1 MKRTLDILKIIQNL
15 FYNDESIVLFINY
28 NNAKIVDDFTNIINF
43 FMNSLYFKNNNEL
56 IKSLFLCLSYLVSGP
71 NEVKKV
77 IFKNKSQLPKL
88 IIQIIMET
96 SDINIYLKVIIL
108 FHNIL
113 ITNFLL
119 YILNIKLRKISIFI
133 SI

>member
-1 MKRTLDILKIIQNL
+1 
-15 FYNDESIVLFINY
+15 
-28 NNAKIVDDFTNIINF
+28 
-43 FMNSLYFKNNNEL
+43 MNSLYFKNNNEL

-108 FHNIL
+108 FHNI
-113 ITNFLL
+113 
-119 YILNIKLRKISIFI
+119 IFI
-133 SI
+133 FKKQFFRSDRLLFIS

>member
-1 MKRTLDILKIIQNL
+1 
-15 FYNDESIVLFINY
+15 
-28 NNAKIVDDFTNIINF
+28 
-43 FMNSLYFKNNNEL
+43 MNSLYFKNNNEL

-108 FHNIL
+108 FHNIINYLNDIL
-113 ITNFLL
+113 IF
-119 YILNIKLRKISIFI
+119 K
-133 SI
+133 